1 MDLQLNERQE
11 EFIGIVRNFA
21 ETEVAALADE
31 LDREH
36 RFPAELV
43 PRMAELGIMGV
54 AFPEKYGGMGLD
66 YVSYAGA
73 IIEIS
78 KVSAAVATVA
88 AAHNSLCCWPI
99 YHFGTEE
106 QKMKYLPD
114 LLSGRTLGAFGLTEP
129 NAGSDAAGQQTRAQI
144 EDDCYI
150 LDGAKCFI
158 TNGGYAD
165 VFVVMAMTDKSQGN
179 HGISAFI
186 VEKGDPGFSIG
197 KTEDK
202 MGIHASS
209 TTELVFTNCRI
220 PKDRLLGEDGKGFK
234 VAMQTLDG
242 GRIGVAAQAQGIA
255 AGAFNCVKDFLAG
268 DSPRAVSQAKSQYV
282 RFQMADMATKIRAAE
297 LLITEAAILKD
308 KDLPMGLNSSM
319 AKLYA
324 AETAMEMTTKGM
336 DIVGD
341 EAYVRG
347 NPMERFFR
355 DAKITEIYEGTS
367 EIQKIVISSKV
378 LK

>member
-114 LLSGRTLGAFGLTEP
+114 LLRGRTLGAFGLTEP

-220 PKDRLLGEDGKGFK
+220 PKDRLLGEEGKGFK